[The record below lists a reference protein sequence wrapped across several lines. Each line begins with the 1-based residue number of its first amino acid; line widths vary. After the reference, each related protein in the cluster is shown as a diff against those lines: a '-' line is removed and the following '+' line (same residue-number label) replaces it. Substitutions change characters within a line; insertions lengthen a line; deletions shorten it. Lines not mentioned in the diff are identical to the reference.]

1 MENDYAKLKTN
12 MEAFI
17 ALYETA
23 LQSGLLDGEKKFFV
37 EAVLYF
43 AKQSLQH
50 AINSENAKKY
60 NRPKEEIENID
71 KKFAYCWLAA
81 TVINS
86 KL

>member
-1 MENDYAKLKTN
+1 
-12 MEAFI
+12 MEAI
-17 ALYETA
+17 ISLYTAA
-23 LQSGLLDGEKKFFV
+23 LQSGLYEGEKKLFV

-50 AINSENAKKY
+50 VTNSENAKKH